1 MATIPETRPA
11 GKPRTFE
18 PVTGSFVWK
27 TPWDGST
34 GRLVI
39 STKTGAASYVVSAM
53 RSGSGSPHFGG
64 LLLGYELVNEG
75 SGEIYHVAVEPW
87 GWDCDCWDGL
97 IRQQH
102 APTPECR
109 GCKHVTA
116 LQAAL
121 PGKQAA

>member
-1 MATIPETRPA
+1 MSTLTTSTGPVKVR
-11 GKPRTFE
+11 KFE
-18 PVTGSFVWK
+18 PVEGVFSWI
-27 TPWDGST
+27 TPFDGAT

-39 STKTGAASYVVSAM
+39 STKTGAASYLVSAL

-75 SGEIYHVAVEPW
+75 NGEVYHVAVEPW

-102 APTPECR
+102 ATTPECR
-109 GCKHVTA
+109 ACKHVTA

-121 PGKQAA
+121 KEPQAA